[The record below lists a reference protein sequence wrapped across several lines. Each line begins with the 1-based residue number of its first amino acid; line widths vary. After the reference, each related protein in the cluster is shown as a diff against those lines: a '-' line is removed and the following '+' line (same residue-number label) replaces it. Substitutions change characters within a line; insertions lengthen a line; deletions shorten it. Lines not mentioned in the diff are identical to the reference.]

1 MSGFTKSVSESVY
14 SYGML
19 PMRWIF
25 LPVAVVFA
33 IALLPRAF
41 VAAGFPAP
49 EKRASESPAQSK
61 LQDRF
66 IPGSDQPDQLMSLP
80 EPAHY
85 LTVASGNTQDE
96 SDLTRTVEPVT
107 PRHDSALSAIELP
120 VATSALG
127 APRQTE
133 SAKREDHRTR
143 TAGNGVRHPS
153 QTKLAASGQ
162 SRHDVNSI
170 ADGQIP
176 APNFTFSAY

>member
-1 MSGFTKSVSESVY
+1 
-14 SYGML
+14 ML
-19 PMRWIF
+19 PIRWII
-25 LPVAVVFA
+25 LPVAFVFA

-49 EKRASESPAQSK
+49 EKPPNGPPTQSK

-66 IPGSDQPDQLMSLP
+66 IPGSDQHDQLMSLP
-80 EPAHY
+80 EPTHY
-85 LTVASGNTQDE
+85 VTVAPGNSPE

-107 PRHDSALSAIELP
+107 PPDSGALSAIELSV
-120 VATSALG
+120 VASALS
-127 APRQTE
+127 ASQQTK
-133 SAKREDHRTR
+133 SAKRGDHRTKAASNR
-143 TAGNGVRHPS
+143 LRNSP

-162 SRHDVNSI
+162 SGHDINSS

>member
-1 MSGFTKSVSESVY
+1 MPQV
-14 SYGML
+14 
-19 PMRWIF
+19 F
-25 LPVAVVFA
+25 L
-33 IALLPRAF
+33 RQKN
-41 VAAGFPAP
+41 G
-49 EKRASESPAQSK
+49 RASCRAIKTAGQIYS
-61 LQDRF
+61 
-66 IPGSDQPDQLMSLP
+66 GSDQPDQLMSLP

-107 PRHDSALSAIELP
+107 PCHDSTLSAIELP

-127 APRQTE
+127 APRQTK
-133 SAKREDHRTR
+133 SAKREEHRTR

-162 SRHDVNSI
+162 RRDDVNSI